1 MKKQFTLIE
10 LLVVIAII
18 AILASMLLPAL
29 AKARESA
36 RSTKCLGNLKQFGLA
51 MGVYM
56 DANKGYIPNS
66 LTNSDTWVNRLYQNR
81 MIPPPLVNGNWSGV
95 WVCPS
100 NTKTGLND
108 GFGYGL
114 NAHIDGGNFKR
125 IVVNHKASEVYLLMD
140 AVSLRMNPWRSSTL
154 TTTQKEFDFRHPAA
168 KRINILFL
176 GGNAATAS
184 QFILD
189 SIHLGY

>member
-1 MKKQFTLIE
+1 MKKRFTLIE
-10 LLVVIAII
+10 LLIVIAII

-56 DANKGYIPNS
+56 DTCKGYIPNS
-66 LTNSDTWVNRLYQNR
+66 LTNSDTWVNRLYVNG
-81 MIPPPLVNGNWSGV
+81 MIPPPLVGVKWAGV

-100 NTKTGLND
+100 NAKTGLND

-114 NAHIDGGNFKR
+114 NAHIDGGNFKK
-125 IVVNHKASEVYLLMD
+125 IVVNHKPSEVYLLMD
-140 AVSLRMNPWRSSTL
+140 AVSLRMNPWRASTL
-154 TTTQKEFDFRHPAA
+154 TTTLKEFDFRHPGA

-176 GGNAATAS
+176 DGHAANS
-184 QFILD
+184 SRFILD

>member
-1 MKKQFTLIE
+1 MKKRFTLIE

-18 AILASMLLPAL
+18 AILASMLLPSL

-56 DANKGYIPNS
+56 DTYKGYIPNS
-66 LTNSDTWVNRLYQNR
+66 KTNSDTWGNPLYQNR
-81 MIPPPLVNGNWSGV
+81 MLPFPLVNGKWTGV

-100 NTKTGLND
+100 NKISEY
-108 GFGYGL
+108 GYGL
-114 NAHIDGGNFKR
+114 NAHIDGGNFKK

-140 AVSLRMNPWRSSTL
+140 AISLRMNPWRAATQ
-154 TTTQKEFDFRHPAA
+154 TTTQREFDFRHPEA

-176 GGNAATAS
+176 DGHAANS
-184 QFILD
+184 SRFILD